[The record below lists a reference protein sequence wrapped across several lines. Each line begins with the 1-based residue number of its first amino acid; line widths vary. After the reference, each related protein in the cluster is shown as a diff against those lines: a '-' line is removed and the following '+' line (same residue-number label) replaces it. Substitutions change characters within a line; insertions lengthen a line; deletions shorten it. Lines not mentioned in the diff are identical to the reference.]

1 MTRLTS
7 FPRFARLSL
16 HGLIAAVLMAQG
28 SAQATDIDCDPSATP
43 AVPVHTQRLICES
56 ALFSMGYQ
64 RIYAEQQRL
73 LKAGAISQADIA
85 AFRKKRDGCDTASC
99 LDTVFREW
107 KAANQFSLPTSQT
120 MAR

>member
-1 MTRLTS
+1 MTSITRIT
-7 FPRFARLSL
+7 RFAL
-16 HGLIAAVLMAQG
+16 HGLIAAGLMVQG
-28 SAQATDIDCDPSATP
+28 SAHATDIDCDPSATP
-43 AVPVHTQRLICES
+43 SVPTRTQRLICES

-73 LKAGAISQADIA
+73 LKTGAISEADIA

-107 KAANQFSLPTSQT
+107 KAFAAQAIRKQ
-120 MAR
+120 

>member
-1 MTRLTS
+1 MTRTRLT
-7 FPRFARLSL
+7 RFAL
-16 HGLIAAVLMAQG
+16 HCLIAAGLMAQG

-43 AVPVHTQRLICES
+43 AVPVQTQRLICDS

-64 RIYAEQQRL
+64 RIFAEQQRL
-73 LKAGAISQADIA
+73 LKAGTISQADIA

-107 KAANQFSLPTSQT
+107 KAAFVG
-120 MAR
+120 

>member
-1 MTRLTS
+1 MTRITRIT
-7 FPRFARLSL
+7 PITRLAL
-16 HGLIAAVLMAQG
+16 YGLIALGLMAQG
-28 SAQATDIDCDPSATP
+28 TAHATDVDCDPSATP
-43 AVPVHTQRLICES
+43 GVPVRTQRLICES

-73 LKAGAISQADIA
+73 LKTGAISEADIA

-107 KAANQFSLPTSQT
+107 KA
-120 MAR
+120 RVR

>member
-1 MTRLTS
+1 MTRMTRMT
-7 FPRFARLSL
+7 RFAL
-16 HGLIAAVLMAQG
+16 HGLITAGLMAQG
-28 SAQATDIDCDPSATP
+28 NAHATDVDCDPSVTP
-43 AVPVHTQRLICES
+43 GVPAQTQRLICES

-73 LKAGAISQADIA
+73 LKAGAIREADIA

-107 KAANQFSLPTSQT
+107 KAFAVQATRKP
-120 MAR
+120 